1 MLHIHVFFAAPL
13 ITGYITQSGT
23 NQHKSRVSI
32 RERTYNSRCQ
42 RRKENNEKRRK
53 ENDRNAGIITAGL
66 LIVS

>member
-1 MLHIHVFFAAPL
+1 MTYWKATPQNLWIFF
-13 ITGYITQSGT
+13 
-23 NQHKSRVSI
+23 
-32 RERTYNSRCQ
+32 ERTCFSMPKMRKYCQ